1 MSRSWLVRAFS
12 VAGAMLIALPSH
24 ASAQESADAG
34 RLAAVRGIDTGD
46 YVRLQLE
53 SGPRVEGQLAVDNA
67 TSVTVSKDGVP
78 VVEVPIPDIDGLWV
92 RGRATGRGALIGGGV
107 GLAAGVVFGLL
118 IAEDFWALAEN
129 DGSTAGLALST
140 GAIGGVGGALLG
152 GLIGFAIPRWS
163 QRFP

>member
-1 MSRSWLVRAFS
+1 VRAFT
-12 VAGAMLIALPSH
+12 VASAVLLALPSH
-24 ASAQESADAG
+24 AGAQEPTDAD

-53 SGPRVEGQLAVDNA
+53 SGPRVEGQLTVNNA

-92 RGRATGRGALIGGGV
+92 RGRATGIGALIGGGV

-118 IAEDFWALAEN
+118 IAEDFFDLAET
-129 DGSTAGLALST
+129 DGSTAGFAFVT
-140 GAIGGVGGALLG
+140 GAIGGAGGALLG
-152 GLIGFAIPRWS
+152 GLIGFAITKWD

>member
-1 MSRSWLVRAFS
+1 MSRSSLVRAFT
-12 VAGAMLIALPSH
+12 VASAMLIALPSH
-24 ASAQESADAG
+24 ASTQESADAG

-53 SGPRVEGQLAVDNA
+53 SGPRVEGQLAVNNT

-92 RGRATGRGALIGGGV
+92 RGRATGIGALIGGGV
-107 GLAAGVVFGLL
+107 GVVFGVV
-118 IAEDFWALAEN
+118 A
-129 DGSTAGLALST
+129 GSTIQQINCGETDSCGDIGPKLLGGT
-140 GAIGGVGGALLG
+140 IFGAGGALVG
-152 GLIGFAIPRWS
+152 AGIGWLIPKWD